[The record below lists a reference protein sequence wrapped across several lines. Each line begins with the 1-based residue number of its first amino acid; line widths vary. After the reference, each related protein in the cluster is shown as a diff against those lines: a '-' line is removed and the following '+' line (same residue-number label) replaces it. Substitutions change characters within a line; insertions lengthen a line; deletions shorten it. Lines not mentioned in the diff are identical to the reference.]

1 MHEHAPLFPTFARW
15 FPRLFS
21 RRVHQHTILIQSAS
35 LPDSLAHLISEVC
48 RRSRLRTD
56 EKADVARELI
66 AHFEDGLEAG
76 TPADRLIADFGDVK
90 QAARLIA
97 RAKKRQRSLLW
108 QTYATITRALGWAT
122 VGLLVLYVGLAI
134 RFFTGSPKITRDY
147 LAELTAPIRAVPESQ
162 RAWPHYRESLLA
174 MEDSPEVREIDAPL
188 PGEPGWEV
196 VADWLERNQGPIAQ
210 MRRAAV
216 TYMSL
221 GYVPKAGLYEEDYPL
236 WDRRAKQT
244 DAAYRTQIVTEPPIG
259 HTLPTTVGALLPPI
273 GEVRGMAR
281 TLWDDARAATQAN
294 QPQRALDDI
303 KASLGLAMQLREHR
317 ILISDLVTLAV
328 LAGTFNLVNDTLA
341 DHPTIFSDAQWQE
354 VAHRIAALTD
364 DKLEIRFDGERAMFA
379 DVLQCMYTDDGNG
392 DGHLTAQG
400 REVLNGLVGVKGQ
413 PAPNWSSDPV
423 STITGPAVMA
433 VSASRADLQS
443 RYDQF
448 LNAAAM
454 DMTRPL
460 WERTHDVGQE
470 FIDRL
475 DKEPLSRQ
483 RFAVIR
489 LLTPSLYK
497 ASTHSQALAM
507 NRDGLL
513 CAIAVELYKR
523 DHQNYPMSLAD
534 LVPHYLPQVPLD
546 RFNGKPLGYLV
557 RSGKP
562 VIYGVGSDMDDDG
575 GKPLPRNSE
584 GRLTV
589 EGGAQSIAR
598 WNLGVPHENAVD
610 GDWILFPRERDP
622 LRTPAQ
628 MRYIPKPGS
637 ESPTPV
643 SPTPPSS
650 STP

>member
-1 MHEHAPLFPTFARW
+1 MHDYA
-15 FPRLFS
+15 S
-21 RRVHQHTILIQSAS
+21 LIRNAA

-48 RRSRLRTD
+48 RRSRLRTE

-122 VGLLVLYVGLAI
+122 AALFVLYVGLAI

-210 MRRAAV
+210 MRRAGM
-216 TYMSL
+216 TYTSL
-221 GYVPKAGLYEEDYPL
+221 GYVPKVGVYEDDYRLWARREKKTLEEYKAGVSQRHHPSEAP
-236 WDRRAKQT
+236 A
-244 DAAYRTQIVTEPPIG
+244 
-259 HTLPTTVGALLPPI
+259 TVAALLPPVA
-273 GEVRGMAR
+273 EAR
-281 TLWDDARAATQAN
+281 HLGRILWDDARVAVQAN

-303 KASLGLAMQLREHR
+303 NACLGMAMQLREQR

-328 LAGTFNLVNDTLA
+328 LAGTFDLIKDVLA
-341 DHPTIFSDAQWQE
+341 DHPAFWSDTALQDL
-354 VAHRIAALTD
+354 AHRIAALTD
-364 DKLEIRFDGERAMFA
+364 DSLMVRFDGERAMFA
-379 DVLQCMYTDDGNG
+379 DVLQSMYTDDGHG

-400 REVLNGLVGVKGQ
+400 WNVLNSLAGVTSHAAEEWTSN
-413 PAPNWSSDPV
+413 PIE
-423 STITGPAVMA
+423 TIAGPAVMA
-433 VSASRADLQS
+433 ISASRADLQS

-448 LNAAAM
+448 LNAVAGEMAK
-454 DMTRPL
+454 PL
-460 WERTHDVGQE
+460 WERTRDVGQE

-475 DKEPLSRQ
+475 DMERLSKQ
-483 RFAVIR
+483 RFMVIR
-489 LLTPSLYK
+489 LLVPALSR
-497 ASTHSQALAM
+497 ASFNSDTLEM
-507 NRDGLL
+507 RRDGLL
-513 CAIAVELYKR
+513 VAISLELYKR
-523 DHQNYPMSLAD
+523 NHRDYPPSLAD

-562 VIYGVGSDMDDDG
+562 VIYGVGSDMNDDG
-575 GKPLPRNSE
+575 GKPLQRNSE

-610 GDWILFPRERDP
+610 ADWILFPRERDP

-628 MRYIPKPGS
+628 MRYVPNPSS
-637 ESPTPV
+637 ESPAPQP
-643 SPTPPSS
+643 PTPPSS